1 MSLKVQKRLAAE
13 LLKVG
18 ESRVW
23 IDPESIER
31 VEAAITREEIK
42 RLIHEKVI
50 RSLPEH
56 GVSRGRARSKPRR
69 RGPGSRK
76 GSTTDRKTLWINRIR
91 RLRRILRQLRGS
103 KKISKDIYR
112 RLYLL
117 AKGGA
122 FRDASHLKEY
132 IERHGLIRKR

>member
-1 MSLKVQKRLAAE
+1 MSLRIQRRLAAE

-18 ESRVW
+18 ESRIW
-23 IDPESIER
+23 IDPGSIER
-31 VEAAITREEIK
+31 VEAAITRDEIK
-42 RLIHEKVI
+42 RLIHEGVI
-50 RSLPEH
+50 RRLPER
-56 GVSRGRARSKPRR
+56 GVSKGRVRSKPRR

-76 GSTTDRKTLWINRIR
+76 GSTIDRKTLWINRIR
-91 RLRRILRQLRGS
+91 RLRRILKRLRDS

-122 FRDASHLKEY
+122 FRSASHLKEY
-132 IERHGLIRKR
+132 IERHSLIRRR

>member
-1 MSLKVQKRLAAE
+1 MSLRIQRRLAAE

-18 ESRVW
+18 ESRIW
-23 IDPESIER
+23 IDPGSIER
-31 VEAAITREEIK
+31 VEAAITRDEIK
-42 RLIHEKVI
+42 RLIHEGVI
-50 RSLPEH
+50 RRLPER
-56 GVSRGRARSKPRR
+56 GVSRGRVRSKPRR

-76 GSTTDRKTLWINRIR
+76 GSTIDRKTLWINRIR
-91 RLRRILRQLRGS
+91 RLRRILKRLRDS

-122 FRDASHLKEY
+122 FRSASHLKEY
-132 IERHGLIRKR
+132 IERHSLIRRR

>member
-1 MSLKVQKRLAAE
+1 MSLKNQKRLAAE

-23 IDPESIER
+23 IDPASVES
-31 VEAAITREEIK
+31 VEAAITREEIRK
-42 RLIHEKVI
+42 LIHEGVI
-50 RSLPEH
+50 RKRPEH
-56 GVSRGRARSKPRR
+56 GISRGRIRSKPKR

-76 GSTTDRKTLWINRIR
+76 GSTISRKTLWINRIR
-91 RLRRILRQLRGS
+91 KLRKILRHLKGS
-103 KKISKDIYR
+103 KRISKSTYR

-122 FRDASHLKEY
+122 FRSASHLKEY
-132 IERHGLIRKR
+132 IERHGLMRRR

>member
-1 MSLKVQKRLAAE
+1 MSLKIQKRLAAE

-18 ESRVW
+18 ESRIW
-23 IDPESIER
+23 IDPDSIER
-31 VEAAITREEIK
+31 VEAAITRDEIK
-42 RLIHEKVI
+42 RLIHERVI

-56 GVSRGRARSKPRR
+56 GISRGRARSKPKK

-76 GSTTDRKTLWINRIR
+76 GSSIYRKTLWMNRIR
-91 RLRRILRQLRGS
+91 RLRRILRQLRDS

-122 FRDASHLKEY
+122 FRNASHLKEY